1 MIMPRI
7 GIGSKLNNASKMAAV
22 DTSEYIKVRL
32 DPKKLVP
39 SEKNFY
45 SMQDIEELA
54 DNMLIVGQLQEIVV
68 GRVNGVDKIIV
79 GHRRTLA
86 AVLNQE
92 RGNTEFDLVDCKM
105 KEMNE
110 TMFMLTLLSANAFNR
125 KLSDWELIEQARLF
139 KEYLIQAKEEGMTI
153 PGKMRD
159 YIASA
164 MGVSTGKMGQIEK
177 INNSL
182 CEEGKEALRK
192 GDMTFDKAYNTARL
206 PEQEQKAVVENKKL
220 LSKDVKAIVDS
231 KYQESEQE
239 RQEQEEEIDSSNIS
253 EEEEKTCEGD
263 CFFCEI
269 DQCNSKHEKRYYC
282 MFESEKRCS
291 IYGARKVAIE
301 TLRIRCENTCCMSCN
316 LECGAR
322 CNYSRHSM
330 VSESD
335 TEEVKEVVHEIKI
348 ANCYFEDV
356 KNEIKMFELRK
367 NDRNYKVGD
376 KLKMMEYKDGEYTG
390 RVINTIVTFIL
401 KDYEGIKEGYCIL
414 SIKLI

>member
-1 MIMPRI
+1 MPRI

-32 DPKKLVP
+32 DPKNLVP

-68 GRVNGVDKIIV
+68 GRVNGVDKIII

-92 RGNTEFDLVDCKM
+92 RGNTDFNLVDCKM

-125 KLSDWELIEQARLF
+125 KLSDWELVEQARLF

-164 MGVSTGKMGQIEK
+164 MGVSNGKMGQIEK

-206 PEQEQKAVVENKKL
+206 PDQEQKAVVEDKKL

-239 RQEQEEEIDSSNIS
+239 RQEEEEIDSTNIS
-253 EEEEKTCEGD
+253 EVEEKVCEGN

-269 DQCNSKHEKRYYC
+269 DQCNSKQEKRYYC
-282 MFESEKRCS
+282 KFDSEKRCS

-301 TLRIRCENTCCMSCN
+301 TLRIKCESTCCMNCN
-316 LECGAR
+316 LECEAR
-322 CNYSRHSM
+322 CNQSQHSK

-335 TEEVKEVVHEIKI
+335 TEEAKEVVHEIKI

-356 KNEIKMFELRK
+356 KNEIKRFELRK
-367 NDRNYKVGD
+367 NDRDYKVGD
-376 KLKMMEYKDGEYTG
+376 RLKMMEFKDGEYTG
-390 RVINTIVTFIL
+390 RVINAVVTFIL

-414 SIKLI
+414 SVKLI

>member
-7 GIGSKLNNASKMAAV
+7 GIGNKLNNASKMAAV
-22 DTSEYIKVRL
+22 DTSEYTKVRL

-54 DNMLIVGQLQEIVV
+54 DNMLIVGLLQEIVV

-86 AVLNQE
+86 AVLNQD
-92 RGNTEFDLVDCKM
+92 RGHAEFDLVDCKM
-105 KEMNE
+105 KEMSE

-125 KLSDWELIEQARLF
+125 KLSDWELVEQARLF
-139 KEYLIQAKEEGMTI
+139 KEYLVKAKDEGMTI

-231 KYQESEQE
+231 KYQESEK
-239 RQEQEEEIDSSNIS
+239 EEDIVASNNS
-253 EEEEKTCEGD
+253 DEVEKVCEGN

-269 DQCNSKHEKRYYC
+269 DQCNSKNEKRYYC
-282 MFESEKRCS
+282 MFDSEKRCS
-291 IYGARKVAIE
+291 IYGARKVAIDS
-301 TLRIRCENTCCMSCN
+301 LRIKCESICCMNCK
-316 LECGAR
+316 LECEAR
-322 CNYSRHSM
+322 CNHSQHST
-330 VSESD
+330 VSDSD
-335 TEEVKEVVHEIKI
+335 TEEIIETKEIVHEIKI

-356 KNEIKMFELRK
+356 KNEIKKFELRK
-367 NDRNYKVGD
+367 NDRNYKVED

-390 RVINTIVTFIL
+390 RVINAVVTFIL
-401 KDYEGIKEGYCIL
+401 EDYEGIKEGYCIL
-414 SIKLI
+414 SIRLI